1 MKKETKYIEI
11 NRERLERRLKRKF
24 TTLETASKALGFS
37 HDGLGGAL
45 RRGSISPKMVE
56 ALARYD
62 IKVDEYAEIELSEP
76 LNTEEVNYTS
86 EAQGALTAQTG
97 ADNALRADIIKTD
110 KLPAQM
116 SIDDLERWRRDEL
129 KNLIKE
135 AILETLGDF
144 SCKEIRGAY
153 DPINRVYTV
162 DFHIRGGD

>member
-1 MKKETKYIEI
+1 MKRETKYINI
-11 NRERLERRLKRKF
+11 NRGKLEKLIKKKF

-56 ALARYD
+56 ALDRFGID
-62 IKVDEYAEIELSEP
+62 RRDYAEIELSEP
-76 LNTEEVNYTS
+76 LNPEEENYTS
-86 EAQGALTAQTG
+86 EPQGTLTAQAG
-97 ADNALRADIIKTD
+97 ADNAIRADYIETD

-129 KNLIKE
+129 KSLIKE
-135 AILETLGDF
+135 TILETLGDF
-144 SCKEIRGAY
+144 SCKEIRGTY

-162 DFHIRGGD
+162 DFHIKGGD

>member
-1 MKKETKYIEI
+1 MKRETKYIEI
-11 NRERLERRLKRKF
+11 NRERLEKRLKRKF

-62 IKVDEYAEIELSEP
+62 IKVDEYAEIKLSEP
-76 LNTEEVNYTS
+76 LNPEEVNYTS
-86 EAQGALTAQTG
+86 ETQGALTAQTG
-97 ADNALRADIIKTD
+97 ADNAIRADIIETD

-135 AILETLGDF
+135 TILETLDAF
-144 SCKEIRGAY
+144 SCNEIRGAY
-153 DPINRVYTV
+153 DPTTHIYTV
-162 DFHIRGGD
+162 DFIIRR